1 MSLFG
6 GGLRMCFVKT
16 VQALQLDAFKKKAKV
31 YIYIYIKELSTLY
44 KEYKEATYKKR
55 TES

>member
-6 GGLRMCFVKT
+6 GGLRMCFVKN

-31 YIYIYIKELSTLY
+31 YIYIKELSTLY